1 MYSCKI
7 IRLVNFITD
16 NSSSCFDGCKN
27 LWDKLWNVSW
37 RNLDHLVA
45 YGNINFSMF
54 ELQKILVLGESRCSK
69 RTTYET
75 CRKKLVHK
83 LDSELDRW

>member
-1 MYSCKI
+1 
-7 IRLVNFITD
+7 
-16 NSSSCFDGCKN
+16 
-27 LWDKLWNVSW
+27 
-37 RNLDHLVA
+37 LDHLVA

-54 ELQKILVLGESRCSK
+54 ELQKILVLGESKCSK

-83 LDSELDRW
+83 LDSELDR